1 MYKNLRRV
9 GMETGRLTLEE
20 WQYVDREIVEAV
32 HPRLVGRLLYALT
45 PLPHAGFMQVK
56 YYERTDMSQ
65 AQISMRGLGGS
76 RDRTVKTPDTI
87 NVPVTAKNFDLH
99 WREVLAARYQG
110 LPMDVQEAANA
121 GIQVSEE
128 EDKLMLSG
136 QYTGWPAYNV
146 QGFTSR
152 TGRNSVASTGA
163 WPLTAFA
170 DINLARAALKSS
182 GFQGVPFALV
192 ARAADITD
200 LDGLIANQ
208 TKTYKQALLDN
219 GIVQAIFES
228 DNLFAN
234 DGGIDSAVVCVP
246 GKQNFDLLQGQAM
259 TTFLWQDEDMNILGK
274 VYTVVVPRIRQPTS
288 VCEITGVT

>member
-1 MYKNLRRV
+1 MYKSLRRV

-32 HPRLVGRLLYALT
+32 RPRLVGRLLYALT

-56 YYERTDMSQ
+56 YYARSDMSQ

-87 NVPVTAKNFDLH
+87 NVPVIAKNFDLH
-99 WREVLAARYQG
+99 WREILAARYGG

-121 GIQVSEE
+121 GIQVAEE

-136 QYTGWPAYNV
+136 EYTGFPAYGV
-146 QGFTSR
+146 MGFTSR
-152 TGRNSVASTGA
+152 TFRNQVGATGA
-163 WPLTAFA
+163 WPTTAFT
-170 DINLARAALKSS
+170 DINAARAALQSS

-192 ARAADITD
+192 ARASELKKLDALIT
-200 LDGLIANQ
+200 NQ
-208 TKTYKQALLDN
+208 TKTYRTALLEN
-219 GIVQAIFES
+219 NLIQAIFES

-234 DGGIDSAVVCVP
+234 DGGTDSAVVCVP
-246 GKQNFDLLQGQAM
+246 GRQNFDLLQGQAM

-288 VCEITGVT
+288 ICEITGIT